1 MQFSKDSCVLSLF
14 LTLSLSAS
22 VGAPTASAQGPTNT
36 ASTPVGSTPPPDRTI
51 SLKQLPENILED
63 QKDVWLFPLKLVHGK
78 HCWPTIGVLGIT
90 AAFVATDAHTAPPFR
105 TTDNFSGFN
114 RVFSD
119 TNTAALIA
127 AVPAA
132 IYSVGWLKKDSYAKN
147 SALLAAEAVADGFLL
162 DLPLKAITARRQP
175 LTYAGNGPYTDS
187 FFNGSHNP
195 FHSGG
200 FFSDHAMAAT
210 AVAAILAHRYRQH
223 RWVPF
228 VAYGLAGAISFS
240 RLTTS
245 NHFPGDAFFGGA
257 MGFVIARY
265 VVLPVR

>member
-1 MQFSKDSCVLSLF
+1 MRFKGSYVLF
-14 LTLSLSAS
+14 LFLALTLAGSI
-22 VGAPTASAQGPTNT
+22 GAPAAAAQGSTSTTTPT
-36 ASTPVGSTPPPDRTI
+36 GSTPPQDRSV
-51 SLKQLPENILED
+51 SLKQLPGNILAD
-63 QKDVWLFPLKLVHGK
+63 QKDVWLFPVKLVHGE
-78 HCWPTIGVLGIT
+78 HCWPTIGVLGVT
-90 AAFVATDAHTAPPFR
+90 AALVASDGHTAPPFR
-105 TTDNFSGFN
+105 TTNSFSGFN
-114 RVFSD
+114 SAFSG
-119 TNTAALIA
+119 TNSAAIIA

-132 IYSVGWLKKDSYAKN
+132 IYAVGWLKKDSYAQD

-175 LTYAGNGPYTDS
+175 LSYAGNGPYTDS

-195 FHSGG
+195 FNSGG

-228 VAYGLAGAISFS
+228 VAYGLAGVISFS
-240 RLTTS
+240 RITTS

-265 VVLPVR
+265 VVLPIH